1 MEELINSVVAI
12 LLTPFR
18 IIFKLIQYLLRA
30 FYLLSILNSKLISYL
45 KTKSS
50 TAAKKDDF
58 TQLTLNDIREIKV
71 SDLNLVEQISFIQL
85 VEQILTAKNENPK
98 ADTSQLENDIDQ
110 LVYKLYDLTPEEIK
124 IIEASNQ

>member
-98 ADTSQLENDIDQ
+98 ADTLQLENDIDQ